1 MHILGYSMGEY
12 TMYSFA
18 FYTLYSMAV
27 NRQYSLAV
35 GGNNTEHCTAQLQ
48 QLQQPLDHEQ
58 TQKGLESRFP
68 ESGRSV
74 VNNRTLD

>member
-1 MHILGYSMGEY
+1 MHILEYSLGVY

-18 FYTLYSMAV
+18 LYTLYSSAV
-27 NRQYSLAV
+27 NRQYSLAMITL
-35 GGNNTEHCTAQLQ
+35 NSTQLQ
-48 QLQQPLDHEQ
+48 QQPLDHEQ
-58 TQKGLESRFP
+58 IQGLESRFP